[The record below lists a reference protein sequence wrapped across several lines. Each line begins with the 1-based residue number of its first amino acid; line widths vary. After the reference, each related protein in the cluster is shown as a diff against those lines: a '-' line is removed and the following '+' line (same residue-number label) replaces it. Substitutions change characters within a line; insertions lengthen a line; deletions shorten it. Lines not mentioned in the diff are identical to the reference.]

1 MKKYYGIEILRLL
14 TSLSVLLYHYRHFFG
29 PSNVTSSINY
39 DFIKINLPF
48 YPLLESFYNHGFFG
62 VHVFY
67 TISGFVFAHV
77 YLSVSRKVT
86 FQNFFLNRFARLY
99 PLHFATLIIV
109 LILQIINLNTIS
121 NFQIYFINDLFHFF
135 LNLFFISSW
144 GFEQGY
150 SFNGPI
156 WSISIE
162 IIIYFLLFVLL
173 ALLKKY
179 RITLV
184 VLISVIFI
192 LANKILNL
200 DFLTLTCARLFFS
213 GVLIY
218 LISEKF
224 KRYISFQLIIFTL
237 LFIFSLVGNFKIYLF
252 CPSLLMIFVLID
264 NLIKIESIKY
274 LSKSAGNLTYALY
287 LLHIPVQLIILI
299 FAHYLNFTD
308 TIYTNY
314 IFFIAFFAIMII
326 LSTYSFKFFEK
337 PFNQLIRK
345 KFKKK

>member
-1 MKKYYGIEILRLL
+1 M
-14 TSLSVLLYHYRHFFG
+14 
-29 PSNVTSSINY
+29 
-39 DFIKINLPF
+39 
-48 YPLLESFYNHGFFG
+48 
-62 VHVFY
+62 
-67 TISGFVFAHV
+67 
-77 YLSVSRKVT
+77 SRKVT

-162 IIIYFLLFVLL
+162 IIIYFLFFVLL

-179 RITLV
+179 RLTLV

-224 KRYISFQLIIFTL
+224 KNIF
-237 LFIFSLVGNFKIYLF
+237 
-252 CPSLLMIFVLID
+252 
-264 NLIKIESIKY
+264 
-274 LSKSAGNLTYALY
+274 
-287 LLHIPVQLIILI
+287 H
-299 FAHYLNFTD
+299 
-308 TIYTNY
+308 
-314 IFFIAFFAIMII
+314 
-326 LSTYSFKFFEK
+326 
-337 PFNQLIRK
+337 FN
-345 KFKKK
+345 